1 VYLPDVN
8 DIWAPPIGPCKIHGA
23 VNQVFARLI
32 NDQKLTFDGQQKL
45 NLNAIG
51 VETYTDKTFYGDDYA
66 FDASIQIRDTN
77 DIQTIMTANPNNTNN
92 FNIWGKP
99 GGAIYQNFNNSNQN
113 TKDGRTIT
121 IKNFGTNDGGWDRIS
136 LQKERK
142 SLGVTQ
148 DTSSYLISQSNN
160 IQRTVT
166 KSIPTGVNVNQYTD
180 IVVEGS
186 RVGNMLPGEIEA
198 KMNQFKAGTDND
210 WFTKR

>member
-1 VYLPDVN
+1 
-8 DIWAPPIGPCKIHGA
+8 
-23 VNQVFARLI
+23 
-32 NDQKLTFDGQQKL
+32 
-45 NLNAIG
+45 
-51 VETYTDKTFYGDDYA
+51 
-66 FDASIQIRDTN
+66 
-77 DIQTIMTANPNNTNN
+77 
-92 FNIWGKP
+92 
-99 GGAIYQNFNNSNQN
+99 
-113 TKDGRTIT
+113 
-121 IKNFGTNDGGWDRIS
+121 
-136 LQKERK
+136 
-142 SLGVTQ
+142 LGVTQ